1 MKKFFAEFKKFI
13 SRGNVMDMA
22 VGTIVGAAFTA
33 IVTALSNGILKPII
47 NTIIYYLCG
56 GNADALNK
64 MYTPLVKVWVLDEA
78 GNATNVLDMT
88 KSIYIDWGAFIS
100 AIINFLIMA
109 FVVFL
114 IVKSVSRVSQAAQK
128 LSKKEEEEAPAPTTK
143 TCPYCRSEIDIE
155 AVKCPHCT
163 SDITE

>member
-1 MKKFFAEFKKFI
+1 MKKFFEEFRAFI
-13 SRGNVMDMA
+13 AKGNVLDMA
-22 VGTIVGAAFTA
+22 VGVIIGGAFGSVVSGLTD
-33 IVTALSNGILKPII
+33 NII
-47 NTIIYYLCG
+47 QPLLNCIGGAEVQGKIRLFGTENYL
-56 GNADALNK
+56 D
-64 MYTPLVKVWVLDEA
+64 Y
-78 GNATNVLDMT
+78 
-88 KSIYIDWGAFIS
+88 GAFIS

-114 IVKSVSRVSQAAQK
+114 IVKSVSRVSEAAQK

>member
-1 MKKFFAEFKKFI
+1 MKKFFEEFRAFI
-13 SRGNVMDMA
+13 AKGNVLDMA
-22 VGTIVGAAFTA
+22 VGVIIGGAFGSVVSGLTD
-33 IVTALSNGILKPII
+33 NII
-47 NTIIYYLCG
+47 QPLLNCIGGAEVQGKIQLFGTENYL
-56 GNADALNK
+56 D
-64 MYTPLVKVWVLDEA
+64 Y
-78 GNATNVLDMT
+78 
-88 KSIYIDWGAFIS
+88 GAFIS
-100 AIINFLIMA
+100 AIIKFLIMA